1 MKLAKRWLPLILVS
15 LICSSLSGR
24 SYAGTEAEKL
34 AKMVGS
40 ISGMAS
46 ACGYAVSEDWLG
58 ASTKAMKDI
67 SMNSADFKSAQKFKD
82 EYMRAASA
90 QQKAQ
95 PQMNCADVLRSL
107 GGFERK
113 LLK

>member
-24 SYAGTEAEKL
+24 SYAGTEAEKF

-40 ISGMAS
+40 IAGMAS

-58 ASTKAMKDI
+58 ASTKAIKDTSI
-67 SMNSADFKSAQKFKD
+67 GFDDLRSAQKFKD
-82 EYMRAASA
+82 EYSRVTLA

-95 PQMNCADVLRSL
+95 PQMNCADVLRYL
-107 GGFERK
+107 GRFERK